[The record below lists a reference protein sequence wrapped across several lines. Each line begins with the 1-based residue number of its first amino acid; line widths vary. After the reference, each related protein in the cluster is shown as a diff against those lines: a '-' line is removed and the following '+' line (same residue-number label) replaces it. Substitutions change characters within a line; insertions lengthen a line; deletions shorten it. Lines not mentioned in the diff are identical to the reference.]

1 MSKFS
6 NVEEE
11 FIALSEKKIDLSAI
25 LMKYFSYWRWFI
37 ASVLLC
43 LFIAIIYLY
52 FAIPKY
58 EVTTAIL
65 FKDDQKGGSSDI
77 RIFEEMGVMT
87 RRNNADNE
95 VEILKK
101 SLIAESVIKEQNMNV
116 TYFQM
121 EPLISIL
128 NKVIPGLPKRKTA
141 ILYGDELPVEVK
153 IPEDKLAALGG
164 NITFDLLVYPEGA
177 LIFNGEHDGNEYQIS
192 ASSNDTIVKLPFC
205 ELMLTKGKAKP
216 NANMWLRIQIQNP
229 LSVAD
234 AFVNSM
240 VIELTSKTSS
250 VADVALTTSNTEL
263 GKDFLQAYFVAYNE
277 HGIRDQLDLA
287 ERTSKIID
295 NHLSMLN
302 NDLNMVEDQAQE
314 FKQSQGLTNIGSQ
327 ADLYNTQ
334 LASVREKK
342 MDIESQYSIVSGLLD
357 FVQQKSGHSQLIPAN
372 SGVQSSILNSQI
384 STYNNLVLERN
395 RLARIA
401 SGSNQSMIDL
411 NSQLE
416 STFSSVVSGL
426 QNEKS
431 NLEILQRDI
440 NSEYSRN
447 YSKIR
452 AIPQQERVFSDIVRQ
467 QNTKEELFL
476 YLLQKKEERYM
487 NMTVVAP
494 NSKLVDNVRIA
505 GVVWPNKRM
514 ILLIFFMVGLILP
527 VVMIKLK
534 ELLRYQIYSKEELEE
549 ITTIPVL
556 GEVPKLSQMQ
566 TIAVKENQNDY
577 FNEMLRLVRANLLFV
592 LDSKEKK
599 VINMLSSISGEGK
612 SFITVNLA
620 MSLALL
626 EKKVLIIELDIRRPK
641 LAKVFGLGNSQG
653 VTLFLSGYLDK
664 KDLIKPSGVHE
675 NLSVITAGAIPPN
688 PNELLA
694 KPILDD
700 LINQLREEFDYI
712 LIDTSPI
719 GLVSDG
725 FLLNRLADVNMFVA
739 RVGYTPRKFI
749 KDAEEYYQQKKLKR
763 MYFILNSVD
772 LNAVEYRYGM
782 NKKYGYGY
790 LSVI

>member
-1 MSKFS
+1 
-6 NVEEE
+6 
-11 FIALSEKKIDLSAI
+11 
-25 LMKYFSYWRWFI
+25 
-37 ASVLLC
+37 
-43 LFIAIIYLY
+43 
-52 FAIPKY
+52 
-58 EVTTAIL
+58 
-65 FKDDQKGGSSDI
+65 
-77 RIFEEMGVMT
+77 
-87 RRNNADNE
+87 
-95 VEILKK
+95 
-101 SLIAESVIKEQNMNV
+101 
-116 TYFQM
+116 
-121 EPLISIL
+121 
-128 NKVIPGLPKRKTA
+128 
-141 ILYGDELPVEVK
+141 
-153 IPEDKLAALGG
+153 
-164 NITFDLLVYPEGA
+164 
-177 LIFNGEHDGNEYQIS
+177 
-192 ASSNDTIVKLPFC
+192 
-205 ELMLTKGKAKP
+205 
-216 NANMWLRIQIQNP
+216 
-229 LSVAD
+229 
-234 AFVNSM
+234 
-240 VIELTSKTSS
+240 
-250 VADVALTTSNTEL
+250 
-263 GKDFLQAYFVAYNE
+263 
-277 HGIRDQLDLA
+277 
-287 ERTSKIID
+287 
-295 NHLSMLN
+295 
-302 NDLNMVEDQAQE
+302 
-314 FKQSQGLTNIGSQ
+314 
-327 ADLYNTQ
+327 
-334 LASVREKK
+334 
-342 MDIESQYSIVSGLLD
+342 
-357 FVQQKSGHSQLIPAN
+357 
-372 SGVQSSILNSQI
+372 
-384 STYNNLVLERN
+384 
-395 RLARIA
+395 
-401 SGSNQSMIDL
+401 
-411 NSQLE
+411 
-416 STFSSVVSGL
+416 
-426 QNEKS
+426 
-431 NLEILQRDI
+431 
-440 NSEYSRN
+440 
-447 YSKIR
+447 
-452 AIPQQERVFSDIVRQ
+452 
-467 QNTKEELFL
+467 
-476 YLLQKKEERYM
+476 M